1 MCFCIVYTEHQNFFG
16 MDDRLGP
23 VAISF
28 RREEKEGSSGAQYN
42 YRIIFRTT
50 EVNRH
55 FSLLEALLKFSVCKI
70 DLAGCDECESSPQMK
85 TLRGSILEES
95 VPSAARH
102 TTPRGLS
109 PKRLL
114 EFIMP
119 ELNLHCLRLASNS
132 PKVRDTLLKLDE
144 QGVSKA
150 TSASAD
156 TKDCCM
162 CPTESFS
169 GHRIV
174 TNSSKKLFFKGH
186 TVSRALN

>member
-1 MCFCIVYTEHQNFFG
+1 M
-16 MDDRLGP
+16 
-23 VAISF
+23 
-28 RREEKEGSSGAQYN
+28 
-42 YRIIFRTT
+42 
-50 EVNRH
+50 
-55 FSLLEALLKFSVCKI
+55 FSVYKMDFI
-70 DLAGCDECESSPQMK
+70 GCDEYETSPQMK

-144 QGVSKA
+144 QGVS
-150 TSASAD
+150 
-156 TKDCCM
+156 
-162 CPTESFS
+162 
-169 GHRIV
+169 RV
-174 TNSSKKLFFKGH
+174 SSISIEAKPFPL
-186 TVSRALN
+186 VND

>member
-1 MCFCIVYTEHQNFFG
+1 
-16 MDDRLGP
+16 
-23 VAISF
+23 
-28 RREEKEGSSGAQYN
+28 
-42 YRIIFRTT
+42 
-50 EVNRH
+50 
-55 FSLLEALLKFSVCKI
+55 
-70 DLAGCDECESSPQMK
+70 MK

-144 QGVSKA
+144 QGVSKVPICRH
-150 TSASAD
+150 
-156 TKDCCM
+156 KR
-162 CPTESFS
+162 PLHVS
-169 GHRIV
+169 GGEYFRSGS
-174 TNSSKKLFFKGH
+174 NSGEAKVRLVRLQMSLQIISWHFFPI
-186 TVSRALN
+186 

>member
-1 MCFCIVYTEHQNFFG
+1 
-16 MDDRLGP
+16 
-23 VAISF
+23 
-28 RREEKEGSSGAQYN
+28 
-42 YRIIFRTT
+42 
-50 EVNRH
+50 
-55 FSLLEALLKFSVCKI
+55 
-70 DLAGCDECESSPQMK
+70 MK

-144 QGVSKA
+144 QWVSKNPLGLA
-150 TSASAD
+150 QGDS
-156 TKDCCM
+156 CM
-162 CPTESFS
+162 CRVERIS
-169 GHRIV
+169 GQPLIAA
-174 TNSSKKLFFKGH
+174 KGK
-186 TVSRALN
+186 SD

>member
-1 MCFCIVYTEHQNFFG
+1 
-16 MDDRLGP
+16 
-23 VAISF
+23 
-28 RREEKEGSSGAQYN
+28 
-42 YRIIFRTT
+42 
-50 EVNRH
+50 
-55 FSLLEALLKFSVCKI
+55 
-70 DLAGCDECESSPQMK
+70 MK

-144 QGVSKA
+144 QGVRESRGRQAFRPTFLDTFTEGQSGHFTYLSTIKWRFGRLGA
-150 TSASAD
+150 
-156 TKDCCM
+156 TKD
-162 CPTESFS
+162 
-169 GHRIV
+169 
-174 TNSSKKLFFKGH
+174 
-186 TVSRALN
+186 

>member
-1 MCFCIVYTEHQNFFG
+1 
-16 MDDRLGP
+16 
-23 VAISF
+23 
-28 RREEKEGSSGAQYN
+28 
-42 YRIIFRTT
+42 
-50 EVNRH
+50 
-55 FSLLEALLKFSVCKI
+55 
-70 DLAGCDECESSPQMK
+70 MK

-144 QGVSKA
+144 QGVSKDMA
-150 TSASAD
+150 AE
-156 TKDCCM
+156 TKDVSERKLI
-162 CPTESFS
+162 TTSDSFKAP
-169 GHRIV
+169 H
-174 TNSSKKLFFKGH
+174 N
-186 TVSRALN
+186 ALS

>member
-1 MCFCIVYTEHQNFFG
+1 MNG
-16 MDDRLGP
+16 
-23 VAISF
+23 
-28 RREEKEGSSGAQYN
+28 N
-42 YRIIFRTT
+42 W
-50 EVNRH
+50 
-55 FSLLEALLKFSVCKI
+55 
-70 DLAGCDECESSPQMK
+70 SPQLK

-144 QGVSKA
+144 QGVSQAAA
-150 TSASAD
+150 TD
-156 TKDCCM
+156 TKGCM
-162 CPTESFS
+162 CVPGMERLRMVER
-169 GHRIV
+169 H
-174 TNSSKKLFFKGH
+174 K
-186 TVSRALN
+186 

>member
-1 MCFCIVYTEHQNFFG
+1 
-16 MDDRLGP
+16 
-23 VAISF
+23 
-28 RREEKEGSSGAQYN
+28 
-42 YRIIFRTT
+42 
-50 EVNRH
+50 
-55 FSLLEALLKFSVCKI
+55 
-70 DLAGCDECESSPQMK
+70 MK

-144 QGVSKA
+144 QGVSKDA
-150 TSASAD
+150 AAE
-156 TKDCCM
+156 TKECCM
-162 CPTESFS
+162 CQTESLS
-169 GHRIV
+169 GHQIV
-174 TNSSKKLFFKGH
+174 SSNLRTLFCKGH
-186 TVSRALN
+186 NTS

>member
-1 MCFCIVYTEHQNFFG
+1 
-16 MDDRLGP
+16 
-23 VAISF
+23 
-28 RREEKEGSSGAQYN
+28 
-42 YRIIFRTT
+42 
-50 EVNRH
+50 
-55 FSLLEALLKFSVCKI
+55 
-70 DLAGCDECESSPQMK
+70 MK

-144 QGVSKA
+144 QGVSAQGRTISFQEGQRSFRELIMVKRRFWKGIWFSLSLFSPVGA
-150 TSASAD
+150 TEDSTWDLSTFNLD
-156 TKDCCM
+156 LLFCV
-162 CPTESFS
+162 SFS
-169 GHRIV
+169 
-174 TNSSKKLFFKGH
+174 
-186 TVSRALN
+186 

>member
-1 MCFCIVYTEHQNFFG
+1 
-16 MDDRLGP
+16 
-23 VAISF
+23 
-28 RREEKEGSSGAQYN
+28 
-42 YRIIFRTT
+42 
-50 EVNRH
+50 
-55 FSLLEALLKFSVCKI
+55 
-70 DLAGCDECESSPQMK
+70 MK

-144 QGVSKA
+144 QGVSA
-150 TSASAD
+150 QGRTI
-156 TKDCCM
+156 
-162 CPTESFS
+162 SFQEGQIEELLWLCGGS
-169 GHRIV
+169 G
-174 TNSSKKLFFKGH
+174 KGFGSPYPYFH
-186 TVSRALN
+186 L

>member
-1 MCFCIVYTEHQNFFG
+1 MCRKT
-16 MDDRLGP
+16 L
-23 VAISF
+23 
-28 RREEKEGSSGAQYN
+28 
-42 YRIIFRTT
+42 
-50 EVNRH
+50 
-55 FSLLEALLKFSVCKI
+55 
-70 DLAGCDECESSPQMK
+70 SPQMK

-144 QGVSKA
+144 QGVSDA
-150 TSASAD
+150 AALRLRD
-156 TKDCCM
+156 TTAAIQSDFKGIVQ
-162 CPTESFS
+162 SFEVEVC
-169 GHRIV
+169 GNG
-174 TNSSKKLFFKGH
+174 TNSKYLTCS
-186 TVSRALN
+186 

>member
-1 MCFCIVYTEHQNFFG
+1 
-16 MDDRLGP
+16 
-23 VAISF
+23 
-28 RREEKEGSSGAQYN
+28 
-42 YRIIFRTT
+42 
-50 EVNRH
+50 
-55 FSLLEALLKFSVCKI
+55 
-70 DLAGCDECESSPQMK
+70 MK

-144 QGVSKA
+144 QGVS
-150 TSASAD
+150 D
-156 TKDCCM
+156 HM
-162 CPTESFS
+162 CTPSCQDHISEQPSCFDGRS
-169 GHRIV
+169 EWKFHG
-174 TNSSKKLFFKGH
+174 S
-186 TVSRALN
+186 

>member
-1 MCFCIVYTEHQNFFG
+1 
-16 MDDRLGP
+16 
-23 VAISF
+23 
-28 RREEKEGSSGAQYN
+28 
-42 YRIIFRTT
+42 
-50 EVNRH
+50 
-55 FSLLEALLKFSVCKI
+55 
-70 DLAGCDECESSPQMK
+70 MK

-144 QGVSKA
+144 QGVSRV
-150 TSASAD
+150 TVWRHMRQLHVSAR
-156 TKDCCM
+156 
-162 CPTESFS
+162 EYFRS
-169 GHRIV
+169 G
-174 TNSSKKLFFKGH
+174 TNSSKGESQISEITDVSDNNLMAFFPI
-186 TVSRALN
+186 

>member
-1 MCFCIVYTEHQNFFG
+1 M
-16 MDDRLGP
+16 
-23 VAISF
+23 AISF
-28 RREEKEGSSGAQYN
+28 RREEKEGSSGSQYN
-42 YRIIFRTT
+42 CRIIFRTT
-50 EVNRH
+50 EVSPR
-55 FSLLEALLKFSVCKI
+55 FSSPPSFLPKSVGPI
-70 DLAGCDECESSPQMK
+70 EVTLNGSPQMK

-144 QGVSKA
+144 QGVSDH
-150 TSASAD
+150 TC
-156 TKDCCM
+156 T
-162 CPTESFS
+162 PSFQDHIS
-169 GHRIV
+169 EQPSCFYKR
-174 TNSSKKLFFKGH
+174 SEWKF
-186 TVSRALN
+186 

>member
-1 MCFCIVYTEHQNFFG
+1 MFLLLFIVITEHQNFFG

-55 FSLLEALLKFSVCKI
+55 FPLLQFSVFEI
-70 DLAGCDECESSPQMK
+70 DLTGCDEHDSSPQMK

-144 QGVSKA
+144 QGVSTA
-150 TSASAD
+150 T
-156 TKDCCM
+156 KGCC
-162 CPTESFS
+162 
-169 GHRIV
+169 
-174 TNSSKKLFFKGH
+174 L
-186 TVSRALN
+186 

>member
-1 MCFCIVYTEHQNFFG
+1 
-16 MDDRLGP
+16 
-23 VAISF
+23 
-28 RREEKEGSSGAQYN
+28 
-42 YRIIFRTT
+42 
-50 EVNRH
+50 
-55 FSLLEALLKFSVCKI
+55 
-70 DLAGCDECESSPQMK
+70 MK

-144 QGVSKA
+144 QGVSA
-150 TSASAD
+150 QGRTISFQEGQTEASENLLWLSGGFG
-156 TKDCCM
+156 KGSGS
-162 CPTESFS
+162 PYPSF
-169 GHRIV
+169 H
-174 TNSSKKLFFKGH
+174 L
-186 TVSRALN
+186 

>member
-1 MCFCIVYTEHQNFFG
+1 
-16 MDDRLGP
+16 
-23 VAISF
+23 
-28 RREEKEGSSGAQYN
+28 
-42 YRIIFRTT
+42 
-50 EVNRH
+50 
-55 FSLLEALLKFSVCKI
+55 
-70 DLAGCDECESSPQMK
+70 MK

-150 TSASAD
+150 ASANAYVRKQAFQD
-156 TKDCCM
+156 I
-162 CPTESFS
+162 EF
-169 GHRIV
+169 V
-174 TNSSKKLFFKGH
+174 
-186 TVSRALN
+186 

>member
-1 MCFCIVYTEHQNFFG
+1 
-16 MDDRLGP
+16 
-23 VAISF
+23 
-28 RREEKEGSSGAQYN
+28 
-42 YRIIFRTT
+42 
-50 EVNRH
+50 
-55 FSLLEALLKFSVCKI
+55 
-70 DLAGCDECESSPQMK
+70 MK

-144 QGVSKA
+144 QGVSA
-150 TSASAD
+150 QGRTISFREVQIEAS
-156 TKDCCM
+156 
-162 CPTESFS
+162 ENLLWLS
-169 GHRIV
+169 GGFGMGFGSPYPYFH
-174 TNSSKKLFFKGH
+174 L
-186 TVSRALN
+186 

>member
-1 MCFCIVYTEHQNFFG
+1 
-16 MDDRLGP
+16 
-23 VAISF
+23 
-28 RREEKEGSSGAQYN
+28 
-42 YRIIFRTT
+42 
-50 EVNRH
+50 
-55 FSLLEALLKFSVCKI
+55 
-70 DLAGCDECESSPQMK
+70 MK

-144 QGVSKA
+144 QGVS
-150 TSASAD
+150 TSAG
-156 TKDCCM
+156 TEDCCM
-162 CPTESFS
+162 CQTQSF
-169 GHRIV
+169 
-174 TNSSKKLFFKGH
+174 
-186 TVSRALN
+186 

>member
-1 MCFCIVYTEHQNFFG
+1 

-28 RREEKEGSSGAQYN
+28 RREEKEGAQYN

-50 EVNRH
+50 EVNWH
-55 FSLLEALLKFSVCKI
+55 FSTLKALLDVGVRE
-70 DLAGCDECESSPQMK
+70 LASPGCDDCESSPQMK

-150 TSASAD
+150 TS
-156 TKDCCM
+156 TEGCRR
-162 CPTESFS
+162 ESFS
-169 GHRIV
+169 GHGVV
-174 TNSSKKLFFKGH
+174 TDSSREQH
-186 TVSRALN
+186 VSY

>member
-1 MCFCIVYTEHQNFFG
+1 
-16 MDDRLGP
+16 
-23 VAISF
+23 
-28 RREEKEGSSGAQYN
+28 
-42 YRIIFRTT
+42 
-50 EVNRH
+50 
-55 FSLLEALLKFSVCKI
+55 
-70 DLAGCDECESSPQMK
+70 MK

-150 TSASAD
+150 ASANAYVRKQAFQD
-156 TKDCCM
+156 IELQTA
-162 CPTESFS
+162 ESEAC
-169 GHRIV
+169 
-174 TNSSKKLFFKGH
+174 LPQ
-186 TVSRALN
+186 